1 MPLNR
6 RKFLGRTAATSAGA
20 ALASAAAA
28 VPAEARG
35 HGRPRRRY
43 AFTVMGTTD
52 LHGNVFNWDYFT
64 DAEFDDAAHNDVGLA
79 KISTLVDQVRK
90 EKGRRNT
97 LLIDAGDTIQGTQ
110 LSYYYA
116 RVDPIT
122 GEGGPVHPMAQAMNA
137 IGYDA
142 AALGNHEFNYGI
154 PVLRKFE
161 EQCDF
166 PLLGANALDAK
177 TLRPAF
183 PPYWMTRLR
192 TPCGRDV
199 KVAVLGLTNPG
210 IAIWDKVNVQ
220 GKMTFPGLEEQAAKW
235 VPRLRSM
242 GADVVIVSAHSGTS
256 GTSSY
261 GDQVPYVE
269 NAAALVAEK
278 VAGIDAILVGH
289 AHVEIPESRVVNKE
303 TGREVVLS
311 EPLKWGQRLTLF
323 DFELEW
329 ERGRW
334 QVASVSAKVLNS
346 NTAEEDP
353 RIVRLLDAEHKKVVG
368 YVNQVIGTCSAAM
381 TATEAPYKDAPIVDF
396 INHVQAET
404 VKAALA
410 GTEYADLPVLSQAS
424 CFSRTA
430 AIPAGEVTIRQ
441 VAGLYPFEN
450 TLEARVL
457 TGAQLKDYL
466 EFSARYY
473 VQTPAGGDVD
483 PAKLTNASDI
493 PDYNYDA
500 VGGLTYEIDI
510 AKAPGSRIAELGFD
524 GKPVDEEARF
534 VLAVNNYRA
543 SGGGNFPHVAAAK
556 QVWANSEE
564 IRNTIIA
571 WVQAKGTIDVSRFGS
586 VDWKLVRAIARRR
599 KALVAEL
606 LGRFG
611 NAASV
616 RATPREPR
624 SQPQTGPR
632 AGSGGAAAL
641 TPFRR
646 AAGTA

>member
-6 RKFLGRTAATSAGA
+6 RKFLGRTAATGAGVALAGA
-20 ALASAAAA
+20 AA
-28 VPAEARG
+28 VGPAEAQDFG
-35 HGRPRRRY
+35 HRDRRKKRY

-64 DAEFDDAAHNDVGLA
+64 DAEFDDKAHNDVGLA
-79 KISTLVDQVRK
+79 KISTLVEQVRK

-116 RVDPIT
+116 KVDPIT
-122 GEGGPVHPMAQAMNA
+122 RAGGPVHPMAQAMNA

-161 EQCDF
+161 KQCDF

-183 PPYWMTRLR
+183 APYVMKRVC
-192 TPCGRDV
+192 TPHGRDV

-210 IAIWDKVNVQ
+210 IAIWDKANVQ

-242 GADVVIVSAHSGTS
+242 GADVVIVSAHSGSS

-261 GDQVPYVE
+261 GDQLPHIE
-269 NAAALVAEK
+269 NAAALVAEQ
-278 VAGIDAILVGH
+278 VPGIDAILVGH
-289 AHVEIPESRVVNKE
+289 AHTEIPEYRVTNKKS
-303 TGREVVLS
+303 GKPVVLS

-323 DFELEW
+323 DFELVW
-329 ERGRW
+329 GKGCW
-334 QVASVSAKVLNS
+334 QVESVSAKVLNS
-346 NTAEEDP
+346 NTVAED
-353 RIVRLLDAEHKKVVG
+353 RKITGLLRDEHEKVVA
-368 YVNQVIGTCSAAM
+368 YVNQVIGTSSAAM
-381 TATEAPYKDAPIVDF
+381 GAAEAPVKDTPIIDF

-404 VKAALA
+404 VKSALA
-410 GTEYADLPVLSQAS
+410 GTAYASLPVLSQAS

-430 AIPAGEVTIRQ
+430 AVPAGKVTIRE

-457 TGAQLKDYL
+457 TGAQLRAYL

-473 VQTPAGGDVD
+473 VRTAAGAPVD
-483 PAKLTNASDI
+483 PAKLTNAESI

-500 VGGLTYEIDI
+500 VSGLTYEIDI
-510 AKAPGSRIAELGFD
+510 AKAPGSRIVNLSFG
-524 GKPVDEEARF
+524 GKPLDDAAQF

-564 IRNTIIA
+564 IRNTIIG
-571 WVQAKGTIDVSRFGS
+571 WVKAQGAIDVARFAS
-586 VDWKLVRAIARRR
+586 VDWKLTRDGVP
-599 KALVAEL
+599 V
-606 LGRFG
+606 F
-611 NAASV
+611 
-616 RATPREPR
+616 
-624 SQPQTGPR
+624 
-632 AGSGGAAAL
+632 
-641 TPFRR
+641 
-646 AAGTA
+646 